1 MIEPAIFV
9 FQQDGERTYF
19 SSSWAA
25 AMLFRELIWG
35 PQALEEWAQQFE
47 PLAQWDDDVIG
58 AVFVNHDDRQMT
70 WYGHHHFFDIP
81 KVAEVYEK
89 LLESAWPGYDVDFSA
104 DGVGHV
110 GETLG
115 VDNARE
121 YEDDYEPYRAET
133 VLIAAG
139 LEHLEEDYGDF
150 EEGEYTEEGE
160 DEEEYGDF
168 DGDQHDDD
176 QHDDD
181 EHDDDEHDDDEH
193 DDEPVGFDDREPR
206 AWVTIIDSD
215 GQIRHRQLQVV
226 SEDLLNNEKEAP
238 SKLLG
243 LTPSTIPPEAC
254 ISEAMWIDVPNKRV
268 RLWGNPALQRL
279 FPVAEQAWQGW
290 DIQWDIGPDGY
301 ANQCALDETTGQP
314 MSEAEALAA
323 VTPSIL
329 STKRFSLS
337 SAFEALGKRFKK
349 TAIKATGCL
358 TTFLCLP
365 FVFFAWSRED
375 WRIAVFSIAIVVT
388 FVVVAFKYVESRI
401 KKSFGL
407 PISEEDDTTIP
418 VAGPLDME
426 KRAEA
431 FEQILQKCKLAT
443 LTDIAPLLAKQD
455 QDSLDDLIDDV
466 L

>member
-19 SSSWAA
+19 LSPWGS
-25 AMLFRELIWG
+25 AMLFRELVWG
-35 PQALEEWAQQFE
+35 PQAIEEWARQFE
-47 PLAQWDDDVIG
+47 PLAHWDDDVVG
-58 AVFVNHDDRQMT
+58 AVYVNHDDRQMT

-81 KVAEVYEK
+81 KVVEVYER
-89 LLESAWPGYDVDFSA
+89 LIESAWEGYDVDFSA

-110 GETLG
+110 GEAFD
-115 VDNARE
+115 VENARE

-139 LEHLEEDYGDF
+139 LEHLEEEYGDF
-150 EEGEYTEEGE
+150 EEGEYPE
-160 DEEEYGDF
+160 DDENEEEYGDF
-168 DGDQHDDD
+168 VDEDD
-176 QHDDD
+176 DDD
-181 EHDDDEHDDDEH
+181 ENDDEEDENEHYDDGDE
-193 DDEPVGFDDREPR
+193 DEPVGFDVNEHR

-215 GQIRHRQLQVV
+215 GQVRHRQLQVV
-226 SEDLLNNEKEAP
+226 SEDLLNNEERAQ
-238 SKLLG
+238 SQLLG
-243 LTPSTIPPEAC
+243 LAPSTIPPEAC
-254 ISEAMWIDVPNKRV
+254 VSEAMSIDVPNKRV

-279 FPVAEQAWQGW
+279 FPVAVQAWEGW
-290 DIQWDIGPDGY
+290 DTQWDVGPDGY
-301 ANQCALDETTGQP
+301 TNQCALDETTGQP
-314 MSEAEALAA
+314 MSEAEALAVLA
-323 VTPSIL
+323 PSVL
-329 STKRFSLS
+329 SNKRFSLS
-337 SAFEALGKRFKK
+337 SAFGELGSRFKK
-349 TAIKATGCL
+349 SAIKATGCL

-388 FVVVAFKYVESRI
+388 FVVIAFKYVERRI

-407 PISEEDDTTIP
+407 PFNDDENDTVIP

-443 LTDIAPLLAKQD
+443 LADIAPLMTKHD
-455 QDSLDDLIDDV
+455 PDDLLDEMF
-466 L
+466 